1 MSEGSITSRGHLE
14 IQDWGYVEYEDAL
27 RRQRAMAEERMA
39 DKAPDRL
46 ILVEHPPI
54 VTIGRSGSEED
65 LRLSEEALHEKGISV
80 SHVERGGMATFHGP
94 GQLVAYPIVKL
105 RERDLHRFL
114 TGLLGAMEEV
124 LESYGLCP
132 ERKSGQPGLWVKG
145 AKIAS
150 VGIAVRKW
158 VTFHGIAVNV
168 NTDPQWFDCIVPCGH
183 PGEHITSIERELDRT
198 IDMGEVK
205 GRFVQAFAGG
215 FERTHV

>member
-1 MSEGSITSRGHLE
+1 MSEGSITSQGHLE

-39 DKAPDRL
+39 DRAPDRL

-183 PGEHITSIERELDRT
+183 PGEQITSIERELDRA

-205 GRFVQAFAGG
+205 ERFVQAFAGR